1 MQMNTHAAVGACVG
15 LALTMNQPAEIALI
29 GGTLAMIGGI
39 ISDIDVGDV
48 GQASTPRII
57 GGVSVGLL
65 VLLVLSGWLWMPEVA
80 ALWWE
85 TSGWL
90 RSAIGGALLVG
101 SCLWGS
107 TKPHRS
113 FLHSLLGMA
122 TLCLGV
128 YLVLP
133 VAAGYFLAGMVSHV
147 ILDLLNYRPV
157 QLFYPLEKGV
167 SLRLCYSKSRV
178 SNAILVGSVVC
189 IAALLLVR

>member
-1 MQMNTHAAVGACVG
+1 MSTHAAVGACVG
-15 LALTMNQPAEIALI
+15 LALTMNQPAEYAII

-39 ISDIDVGDV
+39 ISDIDVGET
-48 GQASTPRII
+48 GKKTTPIII
-57 GGVSVGLL
+57 GGLSLGLL
-65 VLLVLSGWLWMPEVA
+65 VAIVFAGRWVFPGIIELWKT
-80 ALWWE
+80 
-85 TSGWL
+85 TSGLL
-90 RSAIGGALLVG
+90 RTMVG
-101 SCLWGS
+101 SALFFVTCLWGMR
-107 TKPHRS
+107 KPHRS

-122 TLCLGV
+122 ILGGAV

-189 IAALLLVR
+189 IAALLLAR